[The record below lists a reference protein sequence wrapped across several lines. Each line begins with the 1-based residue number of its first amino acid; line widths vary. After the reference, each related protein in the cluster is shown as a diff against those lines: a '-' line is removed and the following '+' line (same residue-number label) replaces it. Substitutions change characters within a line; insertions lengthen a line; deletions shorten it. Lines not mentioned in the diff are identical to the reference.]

1 MKLVQSGMKMIGELY
16 RDACVSL
23 STGIQRHSVVI
34 LAILGVAVLQVGL
47 LDNVFAQGGDTSR
60 YKDACNRLLA
70 LIEGPFGALV
80 TTAAGIGAIIASALG
95 GFKIAWVL
103 VVTAVGAFIL
113 RSYITLFFA
122 AC

>member
-1 MKLVQSGMKMIGELY
+1 MKLVQSGMKMIGEMY
-16 RDACVSL
+16 HDACISVSRAMER
-23 STGIQRHSVVI
+23 SSVVI
-34 LAILGVAVLQVGL
+34 FAVLGLAVLQAGL
-47 LDNVFAQGGDTSR
+47 SDWALAQDNSR
-60 YKDACNRLLA
+60 YQQACQRLLG

-80 TTAAGIGAIIASALG
+80 TTAAGIGAVIASALG

-103 VVTAVGAFIL
+103 IVTAVGAFIL